1 MTSREKICFQ
11 EAALMG
17 HPPFPQDYARQARL
31 FRQGRERWK
40 RRCAA
45 KQDQIRAL
53 RVRIR
58 DLEASRARW
67 KQAAL
72 RNRSQRQPT
81 TTALP
86 EPNLGGAKA
95 RRPS

>member
-1 MTSREKICFQ
+1 
-11 EAALMG
+11 MG
-17 HPPFPQDYARQARL
+17 HPPFPLDYARQARL

-45 KQDQIRAL
+45 KQAEIRAL

-72 RNRSQRQPT
+72 QNRSQPQPT
-81 TTALP
+81 ATARL
-86 EPNLGGAKA
+86 EPNPGGASA

>member
-1 MTSREKICFQ
+1 
-11 EAALMG
+11 MG

-40 RRCAA
+40 RRCTA
-45 KQDQIRAL
+45 KQNEIRAL

-58 DLEASRARW
+58 DLEVSRARW

-72 RNRSQRQPT
+72 QNRSRPQPT
-81 TTALP
+81 TTALS
-86 EPNLGGAKA
+86 EPKQGGVSA

>member
-1 MTSREKICFQ
+1 
-11 EAALMG
+11 MG

-72 RNRSQRQPT
+72 QNRSQLQPT

-86 EPNLGGAKA
+86 ESNLGGAKA

>member
-1 MTSREKICFQ
+1 M
-11 EAALMG
+11 A
-17 HPPFPQDYARQARL
+17 HPPLAKDFTRQARL

-45 KQDQIRAL
+45 KQDEIRTL

-72 RNRSQRQPT
+72 QNRSQPQPLP
-81 TTALP
+81 TALP
-86 EPNLGGAKA
+86 EPNLGGVPA

>member
-1 MTSREKICFQ
+1 
-11 EAALMG
+11 MG

-45 KQDQIRAL
+45 KQDEIRAL

-67 KQAAL
+67 KQEAL
-72 RNRSQRQPT
+72 QNRSRPQPT

-86 EPNLGGAKA
+86 EPNLGGATA